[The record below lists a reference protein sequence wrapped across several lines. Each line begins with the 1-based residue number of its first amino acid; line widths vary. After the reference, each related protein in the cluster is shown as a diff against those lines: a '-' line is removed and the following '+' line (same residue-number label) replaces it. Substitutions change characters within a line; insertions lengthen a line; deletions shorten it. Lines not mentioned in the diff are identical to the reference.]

1 MKWLTAHMTARN
13 IRIAWMV
20 ITLVALAAAAGA
32 PAGYGG
38 SGG

>member
-1 MKWLTAHMTARN
+1 MKHLAPYITARN

-32 PAGYGG
+32 PVGYGRG
-38 SGG
+38 